1 VDQPGLI
8 APPAGVPDP
17 DPTATESQLL
27 GRYRALQI
35 ISIACIAIGL
45 LLPAV
50 VLALNADLLTAGV
63 TELERLIGPALLLV
77 LGALLLVAGLVINA
91 VRAVI
96 VRAKLPPERYRGP
109 AVFVLLLLA
118 VILAT
123 MLSLGAAGDANALI
137 SGGPL
142 TVGGTL
148 LLLTS
153 TQIGLLVVAGAL
165 VVLPR
170 ALAGLRLVPLR
181 GALRSMAIGLG
192 LSVPAWIAATG
203 LTYLATRLLEG
214 FGVRSEAGIL
224 DRVLARGDPTV
235 ILLALIVVAPAAEEF
250 FFRGVVYNIWE
261 RERGPVVALYG
272 SALLFAVIHASL
284 FAFVPIFA
292 LGIALA
298 LVYRRTRSLPASI
311 AMHAGFNA
319 ISAVIALLDRLGVF
333 HLPT

>member
-1 VDQPGLI
+1 MDDPGLI
-8 APPAGVPDP
+8 APSPGAPDP
-17 DPTATESQLL
+17 GPSPADARVL
-27 GRYRALQI
+27 GRHRVLQV
-35 ISIACIAIGL
+35 ISIAFIAIGL
-45 LLPAV
+45 VLPTAV
-50 VLALNADLLTAGV
+50 VALNADLLSAGV
-63 TELERLIGPALLLV
+63 SDLARLIGPALLLV
-77 LGALLLVAGLVINA
+77 LGGLLLLVGLVMNA

-96 VRAKLPPERYRGP
+96 VRGQLPPERYRGP

-118 VILAT
+118 VIVASI
-123 MLSLGAAGDANALI
+123 LSLGAAGDATALVN
-137 SGGPL
+137 GGTL

-170 ALAGLRLVPLR
+170 ALAGLRLLPAHGTLR
-181 GALRSMAIGLG
+181 TALIGLG
-192 LSVPAWIAATG
+192 LAIPAWMVATG
-203 LTYLATRLLEG
+203 LSFLATSLLEAIG
-214 FGVRSEAGIL
+214 LRQEAGIA
-224 DRVLARGDPTV
+224 DRVLAGGDPTV
-235 ILLALIVVAPAAEEF
+235 ILLAFLVVAPVAEEF

-261 RERGPVVALYG
+261 RERGARVALYG
-272 SALLFAVIHASL
+272 SAALFAAIHASI

-311 AMHAGFNA
+311 AMHVGFNA
-319 ISAVIALLDRLGVF
+319 ISVVIALLDRLGIL